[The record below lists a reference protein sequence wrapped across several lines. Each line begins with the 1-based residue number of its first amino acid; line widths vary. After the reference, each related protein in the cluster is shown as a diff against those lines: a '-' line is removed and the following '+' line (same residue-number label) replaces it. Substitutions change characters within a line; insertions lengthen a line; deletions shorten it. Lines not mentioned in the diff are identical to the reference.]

1 LFRYADVLLMEA
13 EALIRNGHDGSA
25 PFSKVRERAG
35 ACEREATMENIL
47 DERLMEF
54 AWEGWRRN
62 DLIRFGKFTRS
73 YSDRPALENESSG
86 YTTVFPIP
94 GNVLLYNQS
103 MKQNP
108 GY

>member
-1 LFRYADVLLMEA
+1 MVRSRA
-13 EALIRNGHDGSA
+13 
-25 PFSKVRERAG
+25 FSS
-35 ACEREATMENIL
+35 EREATLDNIL

-62 DLIRFGKFTRS
+62 DLVRFGKFTRS
-73 YSDRPALENESSG
+73 YSDRPALEGEESG

-94 GNVLLYNQS
+94 GNVILYNTS
-103 MKQNP
+103 MTQNP